1 MPRDLRSEREYA
13 IYTPATLGT
22 LTPEEID
29 ALYANDARSGEMEKL
44 RVSEAS
50 WVWSTICIALIGFVA
65 LVMAANGVFT

>member
-1 MPRDLRSEREYA
+1 MSRYKSERHYA
-13 IYTPATLGT
+13 LDDYCAPGT

-29 ALYANDARSGEMEKL
+29 ALYANDARSGEWEQL
-44 RVSEAS
+44 AASEAS